1 MPSRVLRVAAGLG
14 LGVSFVLAACS
25 GGSADRAG
33 PGGGGGG
40 SGGDDDGG
48 VTTGDGGGGPHGG
61 TCAVTKKG
69 SSGLLLQGRVLAP
82 SGAVDGEVLV
92 DGSGKIAC
100 AAASCASASGY
111 DEATVLACPGGV
123 ISPGLINGHDHT
135 EYDVAGPL
143 THGTTRWVHRNG
155 WRTGSGGEPKLPS
168 VKSTSDVTAIA
179 AAELRFV
186 LGGATTVNGS
196 GGVSGLVRNAAAHT
210 APAQMEGLTGPT
222 VFFDT
227 FPLGDSNG
235 TEISTG
241 CSYPSVRSS
250 GSAFGSG
257 GAYAPHIA
265 EGINPAAANEFACLK
280 DSLVKG
286 QTAIIHAVGI
296 DANDADVIAKA
307 GAKVIWSPRTNVS
320 LYGNTA
326 PVTLLKTEGVT
337 IALGTDWLAS
347 GSMNMLREL
356 SCVDSLNDKYFDHAF
371 TDQELVELA
380 TSGSAKALGVD
391 GEIGSLE
398 PGKLADIAIFA
409 RGDAKTEYRAVI
421 EAGVEDVL
429 LVMRGGKPLYGTSE
443 IVDALQSGCDSLSLC
458 GTDKR
463 VCIDAPNLTLAAIQ
477 SAANSAYPL
486 FFCKDATPKDEPS
499 CVPYRDSYPNGTS
512 SSDRD
517 GDGVEDASDDCPNVF
532 NPPRPLDGTTQAD
545 ADNDGAGDA
554 CDAKPL
560 DASMH

>member
-356 SCVDSLNDKYFDHAF
+356 QCASSLDEKYFGKAF
-371 TDQELVELA
+371 DDRALWEMATKNGAAALKLDGQIGELA
-380 TSGSAKALGVD
+380 
-391 GEIGSLE
+391 E
-398 PGKLADIAIFA
+398 GKVADIAVFS
-409 RGDAKTEYRAVI
+409 TEAGADYRAVI
-421 EAGVEDVL
+421 DSGVEDVR
-429 LVMRGGKPLYGTSE
+429 LVLRGGKPLYGDAA
-443 IVDALQSGCDSLSLC
+443 IVDALASGCSDLDVCTVKKKVCVDTPSVSL
-458 GTDKR
+458 
-463 VCIDAPNLTLAAIQ
+463 AQIQ
-477 SAANSAYPL
+477 SAAQYPL
-486 FFCKDATPKDEPS
+486 FFCKTETPKDEPT
-499 CVPYRDSYPNGTS
+499 CVPFRDSYALGTS
-512 SSDRD
+512 ATDRD
-517 GDGVEDASDDCPNVF
+517 GDGIDDAKDDCPSVF
-532 NPPRPLDGTTQAD
+532 DPPRPLDGTTQAD
-545 ADNDGAGDA
+545 VDHDGVGDA

-560 DASMH
+560 DAASH